1 MFVVKKSE
9 SEGDMKKNL
18 IVLYTLL
25 ILTVIGVV
33 MMYDRLIDL
42 IVSLG

>member
-1 MFVVKKSE
+1 MFVAKKSE
-9 SEGDMKKNL
+9 SEGGMKKNL

-33 MMYDRLIDL
+33 VMYDRLIDL
-42 IVSLG
+42 IVSLS